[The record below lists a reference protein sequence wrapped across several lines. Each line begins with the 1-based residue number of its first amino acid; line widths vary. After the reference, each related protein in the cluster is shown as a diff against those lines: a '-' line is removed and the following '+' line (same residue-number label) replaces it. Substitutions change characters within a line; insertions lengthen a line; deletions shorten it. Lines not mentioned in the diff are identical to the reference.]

1 MKKMSPIFFSSVEKS
16 NDGNHLKRVF
26 PNSQANRSHPRRV
39 NSRSKFGFFSCFF
52 NFGFSAILWPPSV
65 VRSWNFDSRRISSS
79 RTSRN
84 FFCRGRRWRKIE
96 NLRKTSRKILKKSR
110 KTTKKTFHKNTNN
123 FPDTIRLLVKSSI
136 LANSFLLW
144 RHSRTHKYQT
154 LTAARSL
161 YVESTSWGTS
171 LDQKTT
177 SLFHTGLTSA
187 CTFRHSDWKTLCE
200 MLSSPALS
208 GSNNLIESRN
218 TFLQEY
224 FPPKA

>member
-110 KTTKKTFHKNTNN
+110 KTTKKTFHKNTNKKMKN
-123 FPDTIRLLVKSSI
+123 KKMRFIFGMGQAHRLVKLSLRLI
-136 LANSFLLW
+136 LTLAVPRFLW
-144 RHSRTHKYQT
+144 K
-154 LTAARSL
+154 
-161 YVESTSWGTS
+161 V
-171 LDQKTT
+171 
-177 SLFHTGLTSA
+177 
-187 CTFRHSDWKTLCE
+187 TFT
-200 MLSSPALS
+200 
-208 GSNNLIESRN
+208 
-218 TFLQEY
+218 
-224 FPPKA
+224 